1 MKTTIVMLA
10 LFALLVSCN
19 SNDSNSKYSYS
30 FNSDGELKREMVVK
44 NNTTDIEIKMEGTA
58 GFTTDETAITKLT
71 PGGSINYRNKNTEL
85 TAIPTK
91 EGVTITIEENGRT
104 ISTTSDTGKE
114 IVTKAIRHI
123 KKLQNKNK

>member
-1 MKTTIVMLA
+1 MKTTIAVLV

-58 GFTTDETAITKLT
+58 SFNADGTAITKLT
-71 PGGSINYRNKNTEL
+71 PGGTINYRNKKTEL
-85 TAIPTK
+85 NVTPLK
-91 EGVTITIEENGRT
+91 DSLTITIEENGRN
-104 ISTTSDTGKE
+104 ISNTSDTGKE
-114 IVTKAIRHI
+114 IIVEAISHI
-123 KKLQNKNK
+123 KNLQNKHK